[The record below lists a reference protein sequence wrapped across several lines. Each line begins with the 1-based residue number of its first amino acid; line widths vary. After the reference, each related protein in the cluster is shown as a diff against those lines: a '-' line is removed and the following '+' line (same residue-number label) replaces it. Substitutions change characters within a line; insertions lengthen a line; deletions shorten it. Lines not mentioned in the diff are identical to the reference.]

1 MEVERRTSS
10 VEARRRRSSV
20 RMSLKLIG
28 SRWLSAMIGG
38 DPGPSGKRDK
48 GHQRLGEEWLLESSE
63 EGAEEDAAPGV
74 RSNEDLRPPLEA
86 EGARR
91 PPGWGGRHSCSPTP
105 PNAHSLP
112 SPFQPALSAMATIR
126 RNSYASTADLSDLS
140 NGQER
145 SQPAGMEFLSDGLS
159 RTKAGKKKVDKL
171 NKINIH
177 LHALFAAVEHGH
189 VDKART
195 ILESTDVDVN
205 SVNGDGLSPL
215 DIAVLHNDRPLAKT
229 LLAFGAKE
237 GQSYE
242 SQEAL
247 RMHLRHLLQDAE
259 SRVEALGGSL
269 LIDPYDAHLHHGHHH
284 HSGGAAVAPAM
295 AHGHQQNHHRTTHHH
310 HHHHQHHPTAVQYTS
325 EAGIG
330 AGDKQLLLWERRAK
344 SIKKMLLGFDQARP
358 PDAPFLVAV
367 DVTGTNS
374 LAVRFQEPEN
384 QDSAICTKFK
394 VEWSCSEDFS
404 SVSGE
409 REVLRGT
416 GGGSSSSSLPSGRW
430 PQGGCSY
437 IGGLG
442 APGENDG
449 RVASRWPLQC
459 HVTDLCQ
466 GQRYYFR
473 VACGNLKGFG
483 PFKMS
488 SPPSVVPSSWRD
500 VESRSPRLAG
510 RLQMLEELF
519 AHVRSSRPE
528 NASEIKELEP
538 SCSSSTVSGVGG
550 GGGCAGGTGVAGSG
564 VGGGSDTPLP
574 SRRNHRKKTTTS
586 IKQLFT
592 AASKFQK
599 NLRRGVYL
607 ACLLY
612 HEDKVLVTNED
623 FLPVIEV
630 DEAYPNSIYGDFHWL
645 MKVACTWDDVKSL
658 KQDMD
663 RCSGSTAVQFRN
675 KLLQASGQMQTALC
689 IQDLGQ
695 LHHRP
700 IRDSQGTLVF
710 SAVNCV
716 RSPKAVSSGLNAR
729 WVPLSKVLQ
738 KQRLPLISP
747 QGCYQQLNSTP
758 SQQPLAMA
766 PPSSSTSSISSS
778 GTTASCTSSSSCT
791 NPSSSSGYSSLC
803 SATLLSSQQHHQASV
818 QGSLCTLGSSGT
830 MAQQDGPN
838 VGDMLMAS
846 IQEQIAY
853 HQSCGVRLGRGLYL
867 SYLKMRSSVDLIQVL
882 VPMKTP
888 NILPHCKIRDN
899 PHVSAEEWAWL
910 KRLSARHKGPKKERR
925 WLFSPDLEETTV
937 KRPNA
942 DTMEGDPKEIQRTDE
957 NEADVDVEE
966 MDEEN
971 DEEGS
976 ETQRAFIQLVSAT
989 ARRLLAYVEVGAE
1002 DALSHRLWD
1011 AEVVEVSSEVSLLVV
1026 VPPVETSC
1034 AAPGQKEALL
1044 RRPDLLPLPVQAFEV
1059 AHLSAYQREFICRYA
1074 RLSSILEIDTII
1086 AQHSHREAFS
1096 SAEVSVAKDRL
1107 AQLSTLSGQ
1116 LNQAWQ
1122 GARWLMD
1129 ALTFARDRT
1138 SASAGIPLHR
1148 LLHPP
1153 APLLPQPALN
1163 VLPPRR
1169 ASSGGSEG
1177 GAAGGGTRTS
1187 PMDGDSASG
1196 AGLLFL
1202 QLPKGAGEASKK
1214 ASKKGSSGAAVAPLP
1229 LPPRWVPGVGM
1240 GLCGEHSKS
1249 EQQLH
1254 ARASHDSSNAS
1265 PVSTASDVGLRP
1277 LPPSR
1282 SEDHLHGRGRKG
1294 SQGGGG
1300 GGAGSLPRDAE
1311 GVAMAGGEVGWGGCG
1326 MRAHSDSTLPLVKRT
1341 GRRTT
1346 ANGVRPSAHRP
1357 YGSLLGVSD
1366 GGGEGGERVQGT
1378 ASGSEETVSV
1388 SSDGAGCWAAGAE
1401 TPSCEGAE
1409 ELVGGGEDVEEEDDV
1424 VGNRG
1429 AVDDAGS
1436 ELQVYAA
1443 YETGLAPGTSVRL
1456 HVTRETT
1463 AREVVDLVVQQLSMA
1478 AVLKGKSGPV
1488 YAGAQRLRSFCL
1500 VAVIGAR
1507 ERCLRDDFRPLM
1519 LQNPWRRGR
1528 LYIRMRHDLLAAI
1541 QHSSRHSAYL

>member
-1 MEVERRTSS
+1 
-10 VEARRRRSSV
+10 
-20 RMSLKLIG
+20 MSL
-28 SRWLSAMIGG
+28 LS
-38 DPGPSGKRDK
+38 PSVGRRIK
-48 GHQRLGEEWLLESSE
+48 
-63 EGAEEDAAPGV
+63 
-74 RSNEDLRPPLEA
+74 
-86 EGARR
+86 GARL
-91 PPGWGGRHSCSPTP
+91 
-105 PNAHSLP
+105 A
-112 SPFQPALSAMATIR
+112 I
-126 RNSYASTADLSDLS
+126 
-140 NGQER
+140 ER
-145 SQPAGMEFLSDGLS
+145 SHPAGMEFLSDGLS

-269 LIDPYDAHLHHGHHH
+269 LIDPYDAHLHHHLHHH
-284 HSGGAAVAPAM
+284 HNSASVPAM
-295 AHGHQQNHHRTTHHH
+295 AHGHHQQNHHRSHHH
-310 HHHHQHHPTAVQYTS
+310 HHHTVQYN
-325 EAGIG
+325 EGGGVG

-344 SIKKMLLGFDQARP
+344 GIKKMLLGFDQARP
-358 PDAPFLVAV
+358 PDEPFLVAV

-404 SVSGE
+404 LVIGE
-409 REVLRGT
+409 REVLRGAG
-416 GGGSSSSSLPSGRW
+416 GGGSSSALPSGNLVRGR
-430 PQGGCSY
+430 PQGGTSY
-437 IGGLG
+437 IGGFG
-442 APGENDG
+442 PGDNDG
-449 RVASRWPLQC
+449 RLASRWPLEC

-483 PFKMS
+483 PFKIS
-488 SPPSVVPSSWRD
+488 SPASVVPSSWRD
-500 VESRSPRLAG
+500 VDSRSPRLAG
-510 RLQMLEELF
+510 RLQMLEDLF
-519 AHVRSSRPE
+519 AQVRSSRPE

-538 SCSSSTVSGVGG
+538 SSSSSTIIGVGG
-550 GGGCAGGTGVAGSG
+550 GGGSGSGAGST
-564 VGGGSDTPLP
+564 GGSGLGSGGDTPLP

-675 KLLQASGQMQTALC
+675 KLLQASAQMQTALC

-747 QGCYQQLNSTP
+747 QGSYQQFNPCNFPIQP
-758 SQQPLAMA
+758 SSCSMA
-766 PPSSSTSSISSS
+766 PPSSSTSSISSL
-778 GTTASCTSSSSCT
+778 GTTASSTSTSSSN

-803 SATLLSSQQHHQASV
+803 SATLLSSQQHYQASV
-818 QGSLCTLGSSGT
+818 QGSGASGIGSSSGT
-830 MAQQDGPN
+830 SAQQDGPN

-910 KRLSARHKGPKKERR
+910 KRLSARHKGVKKERR
-925 WLFSPDLEETTV
+925 WLFSPDLDDTI
-937 KRPNA
+937 KRPGDALEGIGDSKEMQRHEESEA
-942 DTMEGDPKEIQRTDE
+942 DTGAPDEDMDDDDDDEG
-957 NEADVDVEE
+957 N
-966 MDEEN
+966 
-971 DEEGS
+971 

-1026 VPPVETSC
+1026 VPPAEASC

-1096 SAEVSVAKDRL
+1096 SAEVSAAKDRL
-1107 AQLSTLSGQ
+1107 AQLSTLSTQ
-1116 LNQAWQ
+1116 LNLAWQ

-1129 ALTFARDRT
+1129 ALTFARDR
-1138 SASAGIPLHR
+1138 SSSSAGIPLHR
-1148 LLHPP
+1148 LLQPP
-1153 APLLPQPALN
+1153 TPLLAQPALSI
-1163 VLPPRR
+1163 LPPRR
-1169 ASSGGSEG
+1169 ASSGGGEMSTG
-1177 GAAGGGTRTS
+1177 TGGGSSRGS
-1187 PMDGDSASG
+1187 PLDGDTGGNTG

-1202 QLPKGAGEASKK
+1202 QLPKGEPGATGSVVSSVKGKLSKK
-1214 ASKKGSSGAAVAPLP
+1214 AAAAPVP
-1229 LPPRWVPGVGM
+1229 PPPRWVPGVGM
-1240 GLCGEHSKS
+1240 GGGLCGEHSKS

-1254 ARASHDSSNAS
+1254 ARASQDSANAS
-1265 PVSTASDVGLRP
+1265 PASTVSDVGTR

-1294 SQGGGG
+1294 SQGGGTSLRDG
-1300 GGAGSLPRDAE
+1300 EAARLGMVGAD
-1311 GVAMAGGEVGWGGCG
+1311 MGWGSGPG
-1326 MRAHSDSTLPLVKRT
+1326 LRAHSDSTLPLVKRA
-1341 GRRTT
+1341 GRRVT
-1346 ANGVRPSAHRP
+1346 ANGVGQVVGVGLHSRPSASAAHRP

-1366 GGGEGGERVQGT
+1366 GGAVGEAERVQST
-1378 ASGSEETVSV
+1378 ASGSEETVSI
-1388 SSDGAGCWAAGAE
+1388 SSDGAGCWAGVD
-1401 TPSCEGAE
+1401 PSGESGRSGEGDRPM
-1409 ELVGGGEDVEEEDDV
+1409 GEDYGVDPGEIVDLGEIDNDVDCEEEDDM
-1424 VGNRG
+1424 VGSRG
-1429 AVDDAGS
+1429 AADDTGS